1 MCVRAV
7 KNVCQR
13 LNLDSDAKFAQ
24 PVRRVSTHTHTQSI
38 AQVTK
43 SEQAAHEGEK
53 TLPKTN

>member
-1 MCVRAV
+1 MCVCAV

-24 PVRRVSTHTHTQSI
+24 PVRWVSTHTHTQSI